1 MSDLIIPLFRSI
13 LYFSS
18 AFFMPQKVAIVH
30 YWLTNMRGGERVLEV
45 LCELFP
51 EAVIFTNVV
60 NRKILPPSISKHEIR
75 TTFIQKIP
83 GSKKHYQKL
92 LPLMPIALE
101 QLDLSEFDLVIS
113 NESGPAKGVI
123 TRSDA
128 LHVCYCFSPMRYLWD
143 MYPEYL
149 KNSNALV
156 RLFMVPCFHYL
167 RLWDVA
173 SANRVDNFL
182 TISHAVQ
189 ARVKRWWK
197 RDSQIL
203 YPPVD
208 LNRLEVNSDDGFA
221 SPFCDEPYYVYLGAL
236 VPYKR
241 ADLAIQACRTLGK
254 NLLVIGNGSE
264 LKKLKEFSEKKI
276 KFITNANDKFVK
288 QSLSKAKALL
298 FPGEED
304 FGIVVLEAMACHTPV
319 IAYRRGGAIDTI
331 TEETGLFFSEQTKE
345 SLSDA
350 ITKFENIPENF
361 WKKENFLEHVD
372 KFSKENFKKQFLEV
386 VSKQLEEKK
395 NN

>member
-1 MSDLIIPLFRSI
+1 MSCLTNISFVP
-13 LYFSS
+13 LYFYFSF
-18 AFFMPQKVAIVH
+18 AFSMPQKVAIVH
-30 YWLTNMRGGERVLEV
+30 YWLTNMRGGERVLEA

-60 NRKILPPSISKHEIR
+60 NRKILPASIAKHEIR

-83 GSKKHYQKL
+83 GSQRHYQKL

-128 LHVCYCFSPMRYLWD
+128 LHICYCFSPMRYLWD

-149 KNSNALV
+149 KSSNFLI

-173 SANRVDNFL
+173 TANRVDNFL
-182 TISHAVQ
+182 TISHAVK

-197 RDSQIL
+197 RDSEVL

-208 LNRLEVNSDDGFA
+208 LDRLEATSDDGFM
-221 SPFCDEPYYVYLGAL
+221 SPFGDEPYYVYLGAL

-241 ADLAIQACRTLGK
+241 ADLAIDVCRNLGK

-264 LKKLKEFSEKKI
+264 FKKLKEFPEDNI
-276 KFITNANDKFVK
+276 KFITNADDKLVK
-288 QSLSKAKALL
+288 QALSTLRHFFFPERRILVLL
-298 FPGEED
+298 FLKPWLPYTCD
-304 FGIVVLEAMACHTPV
+304 C
-319 IAYRRGGAIDTI
+319 YRRGGAIDTV
-331 TEETGLFFSEQTKE
+331 TEDTGLFFLEQTKE
-345 SLSDA
+345 SLAEA
-350 ITKFENIPENF
+350 IAKFENIPENF
-361 WKKENFLEHVD
+361 WKKENFLEHVN

-386 VSKQLEEKK
+386 VLKQLKEKK